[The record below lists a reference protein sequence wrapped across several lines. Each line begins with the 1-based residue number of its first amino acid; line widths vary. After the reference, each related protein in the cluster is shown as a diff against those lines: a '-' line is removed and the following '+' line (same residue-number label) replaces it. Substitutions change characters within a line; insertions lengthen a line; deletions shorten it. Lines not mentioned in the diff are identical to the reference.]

1 MLVDGV
7 FSANEPLGKTL
18 CRWMEFSPPTTRLGI
33 FHSVYIVSLILCPH
47 EKDFMRIALNARHL
61 LVDRLEGVGI
71 VTDEVMKRIVQ
82 AHPEDQF
89 EYYFDRKYNS
99 RFIHGTNVHPYTL
112 HPVTRLPILIRYWLN
127 SPVRKHAVNAN
138 ANVFFSPDGFIPLGM
153 SIPKVSMVH
162 DVAFLRYPEHLQPRI
177 RTFYKKWM
185 PRYLAYTDHIITV
198 SEFSK
203 SELIAGYNIH
213 PEKITVVYNG
223 VTDAY
228 KPVDETQK
236 KITRDKYTKGRPYFV
251 YLGAIHPRKNILTL
265 VKAFEKFKSSHPSDH
280 QLVLAGRA
288 SWHTEEV
295 FKAIAESKWKDTIH
309 LPGYIATADATALVA
324 SAEAMIY
331 PSLYEGFGLPL
342 VEAMA
347 CDVPVICS
355 NVSSLPEVAGNAA
368 LLFDPPDTNHLA
380 EHMKRISTENSLRR
394 EMIALGHERSK
405 FFSWDKAAL
414 QVYEIL
420 ERFANKR

>member
-1 MLVDGV
+1 ML
-7 FSANEPLGKTL
+7 T
-18 CRWMEFSPPTTRLGI
+18 
-33 FHSVYIVSLILCPH
+33 
-47 EKDFMRIALNARHL
+47 
-61 LVDRLEGVGI
+61 DRLEGVGI
-71 VTDEVMKRIVQ
+71 VTDEVMGRI
-82 AHPEDQF
+82 ARSHPEDQLD
-89 EYYFDRKYNS
+89 YYFDRKYDQ
-99 RFIHGTNVHPYTL
+99 RFVHGPNVHPHTM
-112 HPVTRLPILIRYWLN
+112 HPVTRLPILIRYWLDH
-127 SPVRKHAVNAN
+127 PVRKDVVKQK

-162 DVAFLRYPEHLQPRI
+162 DVAYLRYPEHLQPRI
-177 RTFYKKWM
+177 RAFYKKWM

-203 SELIAGYNIH
+203 SEIIAGYNI
-213 PEKITVVYNG
+213 PADKISVVYNG
-223 VTDAY
+223 ITDAY
-228 KPVDETQK
+228 KPVSDEQK
-236 KITRDKYTKGRPYFV
+236 KITRDRYTSGHPYFV

-265 VKAFEKFKSSHPSDH
+265 VKAFEQFKSSHPSDH

-295 FKAIAESKWKDTIH
+295 FKSIAESKWKDAIH

-331 PSLYEGFGLPL
+331 PSLYEGFGLPI

-368 LLFDPPDTNHLA
+368 LLFEPQDVDQLA
-380 EHMKRISTENSLRR
+380 HHMSSLAKDDSIRHQLIS
-394 EMIALGHERSK
+394 LGNERSK
-405 FFSWDKAAL
+405 YFSWDKAAE

-420 ERFANKR
+420 GRFAKK

>member
-1 MLVDGV
+1 
-7 FSANEPLGKTL
+7 
-18 CRWMEFSPPTTRLGI
+18 
-33 FHSVYIVSLILCPH
+33 
-47 EKDFMRIALNARHL
+47 MRIALNARHML
-61 LVDRLEGVGI
+61 TDRLEGVGI
-71 VTDEVMKRIVQ
+71 VTDEVMGRI
-82 AHPEDQF
+82 ARSHPEDHLD
-89 EYYFDRKYNS
+89 YYFDRKYDQ
-99 RFIHGTNVHPYTL
+99 RFVHGSNVTPHTV
-112 HPVTRLPILIRYWLN
+112 HPVTRLPILIRYWLDH
-127 SPVRKHAVNAN
+127 PVRKDVVRQK

-162 DVAFLRYPEHLQPRI
+162 DVAYLRYPEHLQPRI
-177 RTFYKKWM
+177 RAFYKKWM

-203 SELIAGYNIH
+203 SEIIAGYNI
-213 PEKITVVYNG
+213 PADKISVVYNG
-223 VTDAY
+223 ITDAY
-228 KPVDETQK
+228 KPVSDEQK
-236 KITRDKYTKGRPYFV
+236 KITRARYTNGRPYFV

-265 VKAFEKFKSSHPSDH
+265 VRAFEQFKSSHPSDH

-295 FKAIAESKWKDTIH
+295 FKTIADSKWKDAIH

-347 CDVPVICS
+347 CGVPVICS

-368 LLFDPPDTNHLA
+368 LLFEPHDVDQLA
-380 EHMKRISTENSLRR
+380 LQMKRIAEEDSLRR
-394 EMIALGHERSK
+394 ELITLGHERSK
-405 FFSWDKAAL
+405 YFSWDRAAEH
-414 QVYEIL
+414 VYEIL
-420 ERFANKR
+420 GRFAKK

>member
-1 MLVDGV
+1 
-7 FSANEPLGKTL
+7 
-18 CRWMEFSPPTTRLGI
+18 
-33 FHSVYIVSLILCPH
+33 
-47 EKDFMRIALNARHL
+47 MRIALNARHML
-61 LVDRLEGVGI
+61 TNRLEGVGI
-71 VTDEVMKRIVQ
+71 VTDEVMGRI
-82 AHPEDQF
+82 ARSHPEDQLD
-89 EYYFDRKYNS
+89 YYFDRKYDQ
-99 RFIHGTNVHPYTL
+99 RFVHGPNVRPHAI

-127 SPVRKHAVNAN
+127 HPVRKHAVKEK

-153 SIPKVSMVH
+153 GIPKVSMVH
-162 DVAFLRYPEHLQPRI
+162 DVAYLRYPEYLQPRI
-177 RTFYKKWM
+177 RAFYKKWM

-203 SELIAGYNIH
+203 REIIAGYNI
-213 PEKITVVYNG
+213 PADKISVVYNG
-223 VTDAY
+223 ITDAY
-228 KPVDETQK
+228 KPVSEELKQ
-236 KITRDKYTKGRPYFV
+236 ITKDRYTNGRPYFV

-265 VKAFEKFKSSHPSDH
+265 VKAFEQFKSSHSSAH

-295 FKAIAESKWKDTIH
+295 FNAITKSQWKDSIH
-309 LPGYIATADATALVA
+309 LPGYIPTTDATRLVG

-347 CDVPVICS
+347 CGVPVICS

-368 LLFDPPDTNHLA
+368 LLFEPQNVDQLA
-380 EHMKRISTENSLRR
+380 YQMKSVAIEESLRK
-394 EMIALGHERSK
+394 ELITSGHERSK
-405 FFSWDKAAL
+405 FFSWDKAAE

-420 ERFANKR
+420 GRFAKR

>member
-1 MLVDGV
+1 
-7 FSANEPLGKTL
+7 
-18 CRWMEFSPPTTRLGI
+18 
-33 FHSVYIVSLILCPH
+33 
-47 EKDFMRIALNARHL
+47 MRIALNARHM

-71 VTDEVMKRIVQ
+71 VTDEVMGRM
-82 AHPEDQF
+82 ARSHPEDQF
-89 EYYFDRKYNS
+89 DYYFDRKFDQ
-99 RFIHGTNVHPYTL
+99 RFVHSTNVAPHTN
-112 HPVTRLPILIRYWLN
+112 HPVTRLPILIRYWLDH
-127 SPVRKHAVNAN
+127 PVRKDVVKQK

-153 SIPKVSMVH
+153 
-162 DVAFLRYPEHLQPRI
+162 AYLRYPEHLQPRI
-177 RTFYKKWM
+177 RSFYNKWM

-203 SELIAGYNIH
+203 SEIIAGYNI
-213 PEKITVVYNG
+213 PADKISVVYNG
-223 VTDAY
+223 ITDAF
-228 KPVDETQK
+228 KPVSEEQK
-236 KITRDKYTKGRPYFV
+236 KLTRDRYTKGRPYFV

-265 VKAFEKFKSSHPSDH
+265 VKAFEQFKSSHSSDY

-295 FKAIAESKWKDTIH
+295 FKTIAESKWKDAIH
-309 LPGYIATADATALVA
+309 LPGYIATADATSLVA

-347 CDVPVICS
+347 CSAPVICS

-368 LLFDPPDTNHLA
+368 LLFEPHDVGQLA
-380 EHMKRISTENSLRR
+380 QHMKS
-394 EMIALGHERSK
+394 IAEEESVRKELITLGHERSK
-405 FFSWDKAAL
+405 YFSWDKAAA

-420 ERFANKR
+420 GRFAKK